1 MPARSRTAIA
11 SSMTKILALAALILC
26 SLTTLAIPAGATPV
40 PNAAHQPS
48 GHHFS
53 AAALSFVGANT
64 VQQRV
69 DKLEAAMAKLPQEST
84 AYNAT
89 KLWNAGITGAGS
101 SVATLVSFGDN
112 KVKEVLDQYSRK
124 HGLPPADVEVIQ
136 PSGHV
141 PACTAPGV
149 DTATCQSWGGETD
162 LDVTMMHA
170 MAPNAKIIVAATPV
184 AEAQGLTGLAEM
196 MHAVDYMTEHKLAD
210 VISMSFGA
218 TEETFPSFGS
228 VKTLDPALARASK
241 AGVTLVASSGDEGP
255 TGNMLNGPG
264 TYPYRVAN
272 WPASDPLVT
281 SLGGTQLHLD
291 ASGARTKP
299 DDVVNVADNGFAS
312 GAGLSKIYARPWWQN
327 SVKKITGS
335 GMRSYPDISMEGV
348 HGTSQSAPLFAG
360 VLALA
365 VQANNGRL
373 GQINPAL
380 YSKLGPQGTTAG
392 IVDVVTGNNS
402 QGGVVGFTASKGF
415 DIVSGW
421 GTIDAA
427 RFVPALVKALN

>member
-1 MPARSRTAIA
+1 
-11 SSMTKILALAALILC
+11 MTKILTLAALILT
-26 SLTTLAIPAGATPV
+26 SLTTLAVPAGATPA
-40 PNAAHQPS
+40 PNAARQS
-48 GHHFS
+48 SEHHFS
-53 AAALSFVGANT
+53 AAAESFIGANT

-69 DKLEAAMAKLPQEST
+69 DKLEAAMTKLPQEST

-112 KVKEVLDQYSRK
+112 KVKDVLNQYSSK

-170 MAPNAKIIVAATPV
+170 MAPAAKIIVAATPV
-184 AEAQGLTGLAEM
+184 AETQGLTGLAEM
-196 MHAVDYMTEHKLAD
+196 MHAVDYMTVHKLAD
-210 VISMSFGA
+210 VISMSFGV
-218 TEETFPSFGS
+218 TEENFPSFAS
-228 VKTLDPALARASK
+228 VKTLDPALTRASK
-241 AGVTLVASSGDEGP
+241 AGVTLVASSGDDGP
-255 TGNMLNGPG
+255 TGSMLNGPG
-264 TYPYRVAN
+264 KYPYRVAN

-299 DDVVNVADNGFAS
+299 DDVVNVADNGFGS
-312 GAGLSKIYARPWWQN
+312 GAGLSKIYARPSWQN
-327 SVKKITGS
+327 SVKNITGS
-335 GMRSYPDISMEGV
+335 GMRSFPDISMEGV

-365 VQANNGRL
+365 VQANDGRL

-380 YSKLGPQGTTAG
+380 YGKLGPQGTKAG
-392 IVDVVTGNNS
+392 IVDVVTGDNS
-402 QGGVVGFTASKGF
+402 QSGVVGFTASKGF

-427 RFVPALVKALN
+427 TFVPALVKALN